1 MHVLG
6 VLLVAQHVQRKSQ
19 DGLVVAPHQR
29 VEGAA
34 VAALCFPNQI
44 VVFSTLLGARFQL
57 LLCQLAAVPVGPG
70 SELRRGLGHRW
81 GRFYRPR
88 ATCAHTGRR
97 VHQRGEAQGRSKRI
111 RASPAPA
118 ANHRRK
124 HRRKLAAGL
133 QT

>member
-1 MHVLG
+1 MLARYYFELKALHV
-6 VLLVAQHVQRKSQ
+6 
-19 DGLVVAPHQR
+19 
-29 VEGAA
+29 AA
-34 VAALCFPNQI
+34 VATSIGMFVLRAALRLADQ
-44 VVFSTLLGARFQL
+44 VVVLGALQGARFQL
-57 LLCQLAAVPVGPG
+57 LLRELAAVPVGPG